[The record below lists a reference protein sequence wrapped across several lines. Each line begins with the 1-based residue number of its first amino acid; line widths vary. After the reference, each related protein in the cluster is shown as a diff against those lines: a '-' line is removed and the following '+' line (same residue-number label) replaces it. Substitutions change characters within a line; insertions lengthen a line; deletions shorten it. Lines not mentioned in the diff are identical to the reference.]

1 MNKLRNTVRLIGRLG
16 KEPEIRNLPS
26 GRKVASFSMATSDN
40 YRNGNG
46 ERVED
51 TQWHNI
57 VAWGKLAEIVG
68 DYLHKGNEV
77 ALEGKL
83 IHRKYETSDG
93 QVRYITE
100 INADEILMLGPKNT
114 AAAEEASAGS

>member
-100 INADEILMLGPKNT
+100 INADEILMLGPKNA